1 MPSADLFVTL
11 VNAGIAGVFAI
22 FAIYITKQFLA
33 FLEKKEM
40 INLEMA
46 KQIAIL
52 TNQITILATQIANL
66 TDATDKLCIKTGIT
80 KPKKAL
86 SPL

>member
-1 MPSADLFVTL
+1 MPPADVFVTL

-22 FAIYITKQFLA
+22 FAIYITKAFLA
-33 FLEKKEM
+33 FLEKKEA

-46 KQIAIL
+46 KQMAIL

-66 TDATDKLCIKTGIT
+66 TDATDRLCT
-80 KPKKAL
+80 KANISKAKKF
-86 SPL
+86 PD